1 MKYRVKR
8 PLPDGQQPGEIV
20 ELHEDVGNVF
30 LLVDAV
36 EKIEESKP
44 LPRGRYR
51 RSDLR
56 AEQSEDLIATE

>member
-36 EKIEESKP
+36 EKIEEPKP
-44 LPRGRYR
+44 SPRGRYR
-51 RSDLR
+51 RSDLH
-56 AEQSEDLIATE
+56 AEHTEDLTAAE